1 VVEQPCDLYL
11 EETQSIAEQ
20 RTGHGIIMVTT
31 GGQVLLMDNRA
42 AEFCQ
47 QMQVDGDDQTET
59 LPTPIVKIVKEIAEL
74 LEFRTHSKDWENF
87 QVKRVIEGQAG
98 SIFVAGIGLPANV
111 GHDTIPTI
119 LLTLDIIVARA
130 TSFRRLDEFL
140 LTPKEKIVVEYLL
153 KGYTNKEIAQAT
165 GVKGQ
170 TAKEHV
176 KHIMEK
182 TKTSTR
188 TGAIMAIAGPRP

>member
-1 VVEQPCDLYL
+1 M
-11 EETQSIAEQ
+11 A
-20 RTGHGIIMVTT
+20 TT
-31 GGQVLLMDNRA
+31 GGRVLLMDSRA

-47 QMQVDGDDQTET
+47 EMRVDGEDQTET
-59 LPTPIVKIVKEIAEL
+59 LPSPIVKIVKEIADL
-74 LEFRTHSKDWENF
+74 LEFRSHPKDWENF
-87 QVKRVIEGQAG
+87 QVKRVIAG
-98 SIFVAGIGLPANV
+98 RVGHIFVAGIGLPANV
-111 GHDTIPTI
+111 GHDTVPTI
-119 LLTLDIIVARA
+119 LLTLDIIVERA
-130 TSFRRLDEFL
+130 TSFRRVDQFL

-170 TAKEHV
+170 TAKEHI

-188 TGAIMAIAGPRP
+188 TGVIMAIAGPRPT